1 MIPFLFRSH
10 FEAELDRLA
19 KVGRSRTFR
28 VLDSGTAPVVVV
40 EARPRLL
47 FASNDYLGLAGHP
60 RMIRE
65 TARAVEMYGTGMGA
79 SRLVAGNHRLH
90 EAAENAL
97 AALKKTAGALLFSS
111 GYLTHLGVVPSLV
124 GPADLVFSDSLNHAS
139 LVDACRLS
147 RAEIAVYPHGAAAF
161 IAARLR
167 KTPPSPGTRILIVTD
182 GVFSMDGDLAPLPD
196 LLSLAER
203 YGALVLVDDAHATGV
218 LGPHGEGSTAHWGID
233 PESLLTMGTF
243 SKALGALGGFV
254 AGPELVMAYLRNR
267 ARTLFYSTSLPP
279 SVCASVLCALE
290 LLQEEP
296 GLLAGLRRNCAY
308 LRTGLQALGLPVPPE
323 GIPIFPI
330 IVGSEERALGLAQ
343 ALWERDIYIPAI
355 RPPTVPFNRCRLRIG
370 LTAGHT
376 EEQMD
381 TLLTVLKGLL

>member
-1 MIPFLFRSH
+1 MIPFPFRNH
-10 FEAELDRLA
+10 FEAELERLEKA
-19 KVGRSRTFR
+19 GRSRTFR
-28 VLDSGTAPVVVV
+28 VLDSATAPLVVVDG
-40 EARPRLL
+40 RPRFL

-60 RMIRE
+60 GMIRE
-65 TARAVEMYGTGMGA
+65 TTQAVEKYGTGMGA

-90 EAAENAL
+90 EEAEKAL
-97 AALKKTAGALLFSS
+97 AALKKTEGALLFSS
-111 GYLTHLGVVPSLV
+111 GYLTHVGVVPSLV
-124 GPADLVFSDSLNHAS
+124 GPGDLVFSDSLNHAS

-147 RAEIAVYPHGAAAF
+147 RAEIAVYPHGEAAF
-161 IAARLR
+161 VEARLR
-167 KTPPSPGTRILIVTD
+167 QNPPDRGTRLLIVTD

-203 YGALVLVDDAHATGV
+203 YEAMVLVDDAHATGV
-218 LGPHGEGSTAHWGID
+218 LGPQGEGSTAHWGID
-233 PESLLTMGTF
+233 PEALLTMGTF

-254 AGPELVMAYLRNR
+254 AGPQLLMAYLRNQ
-267 ARTLFYSTSLPP
+267 ARTLFYSTALPP
-279 SVCASVLCALE
+279 AVCASVVCALE

-308 LRTGLQALGLPVPPE
+308 LRTGLQDLGLPVPPE

-343 ALWERDIYIPAI
+343 ALWDRDIYIPAI
-355 RPPTVPFNRCRLRIG
+355 RPPTVPLNQCRLRIS

-376 EEQMD
+376 GEQMD
-381 TLLTVLKGLL
+381 TLLVALRELL